1 MSTSPV
7 SNAGHP
13 EARPKLNS
21 IPPVWIIATVGI
33 LICGV
38 WLFFRT
44 HGTRP
49 SLPGAADIRSL
60 NASFY
65 DREKDAKVTFQV
77 PREHWNAIFSALQP
91 AQRDHNPAKWVG
103 LGELEFKLVS
113 GGSYLVWMYSLAD
126 REPGAFSA
134 GPTFESRV
142 YYRGGN
148 SSDLE
153 RALAEAS
160 KSADGNPSSATD

>member
-1 MSTSPV
+1 MNTSPV
-7 SNAGHP
+7 SNTGHP
-13 EARPKLNS
+13 EARPRLNR

-38 WLFFRT
+38 CLFFRT
-44 HGTRP
+44 RDTRP
-49 SLPGAADIRSL
+49 SLPDAADIRSL

-65 DREKDAKVTFQV
+65 DREKNAKVEFEV
-77 PREHWNAIFSALQP
+77 PREHWNAIYSALQP
-91 AQRDHNPAKWVG
+91 AQRDGNPAKWAG
-103 LGELEFKLVS
+103 MGELEFKLAS
-113 GGSYLVWMYSLAD
+113 GDSYLVSLYSLD
-126 REPGAFSA
+126 DSEPGAFSA

-153 RALAEAS
+153 RALADAS
-160 KSADGNPSSATD
+160 KSADGKPSSATD

>member
-1 MSTSPV
+1 MNTSPA
-7 SNAGHP
+7 SSASYP
-13 EARPKLNS
+13 EARPRLNR

-44 HGTRP
+44 RDTRP
-49 SLPGAADIRSL
+49 SLPDAADIRRL
-60 NASFY
+60 NAIFY
-65 DREKDAKVTFQV
+65 DREKGAKVAFQV

-91 AQRDHNPAKWVG
+91 AQRDDNPAKWVG
-103 LGELEFKLVS
+103 LGELEFKLAC
-113 GGSYLVWMYSLAD
+113 GDSYLVSLYSLED
-126 REPGAFSA
+126 SEPGAFSA
-134 GPTFESRV
+134 GPTWESRV

-148 SSDLE
+148 SSELE

-160 KSADGNPSSATD
+160 KSADGNPSSVTD

>member
-1 MSTSPV
+1 MNTSPV
-7 SNAGHP
+7 SNAGHS
-13 EARPKLNS
+13 EARPGLNR

-33 LICGV
+33 LICGL

-44 HGTRP
+44 RDTRP
-49 SLPGAADIRSL
+49 LLPDAADIRSL

-65 DREKDAKVTFQV
+65 DREKGATVAFQV
-77 PREHWNAIFSALQP
+77 PREHWKAIFSALQP
-91 AQRDHNPAKWVG
+91 AQRDGNPAKWVG
-103 LGELEFKLVS
+103 LGELEFKLAS
-113 GGSYLVWMYSLAD
+113 GDSYLVWLYNLAD
-126 REPGAFSA
+126 SEPGAFSA

-160 KSADGNPSSATD
+160 KSADVNRSTATN